1 MRTLLTVLVLLI
13 GLLML
18 GCERSISMATL
29 DQTAAD
35 IFDGKIVV
43 DKNGSCTIDAK
54 NNVIDNVAYV
64 TIHLDGSKLILLRT
78 WQGKGSNIRGILYT
92 NGPPLT
98 VGSEIEVSLSNRLDR
113 QVACRLGV
121 LMFQSIPQSQRRVT
135 VFLTHVTKTQ

>member
-1 MRTLLTVLVLLI
+1 
-13 GLLML
+13 
-18 GCERSISMATL
+18 MATL

-78 WQGKGSNIRGILYT
+78 WPVSYT
-92 NGPPLT
+92 HLT
-98 VGSEIEVSLSNRLDR
+98 LPTIYCV
-113 QVACRLGV
+113 
-121 LMFQSIPQSQRRVT
+121 
-135 VFLTHVTKTQ
+135 